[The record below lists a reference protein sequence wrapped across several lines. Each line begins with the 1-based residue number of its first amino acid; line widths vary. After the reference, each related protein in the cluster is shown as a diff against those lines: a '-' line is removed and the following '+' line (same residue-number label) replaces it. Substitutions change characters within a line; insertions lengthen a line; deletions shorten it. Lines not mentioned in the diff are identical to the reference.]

1 MALEL
6 TLHRIPRRACCW
18 MDGRKMIATARY
30 VGRKTWL
37 LRIPGCQWPIT
48 PDMPVH
54 RFLRVP
60 GASFSHV
67 PVKGFP
73 TWQAC
78 AAEVKRVTALW

>member
-1 MALEL
+1 
-6 TLHRIPRRACCW
+6 
-18 MDGRKMIATARY
+18 
-30 VGRKTWL
+30 
-37 LRIPGCQWPIT
+37 
-48 PDMPVH
+48 MPVH